1 MGALFA
7 SVIRYGAINQMEIR
21 LGSLVQGAHEAQ
33 GTTIIIDVFRAFTTA
48 AIAFDHG
55 AAEITLVAEP
65 EEALELHR
73 RGVGDYLM
81 GEVAGKRPDGFDFG
95 NSPYEIS
102 QVDLA
107 GKTLIQ
113 STRAGTVG
121 VAAAVNASKIYL
133 SSFVVAQATVDAIRS
148 DGPELV
154 SIIAMGDEG
163 AVRTD
168 EDEHCGMYLRN
179 LLDGRKPDFDAVKTL
194 ILKGG
199 ATQKFFDPDQTQYHP
214 EDVTLALEADRYSFA
229 MKISREDGLLVAR
242 RYPG

>member
-1 MGALFA
+1 
-7 SVIRYGAINQMEIR
+7 MEIR
-21 LGSLVQGAHEAQ
+21 LGSLVRDAQEAQ

-48 AIAFDHG
+48 AIAFGRG
-55 AAEITLVAEP
+55 AKEITLVAEP

-81 GEVAGKRPDGFDFG
+81 GEVGGKRPEGFDFG

-107 GKTLIQ
+107 GKTLVQ

-121 VAAAVNASKIYL
+121 VAAAVNATDIYL
-133 SSFVVAQATVDAIRS
+133 GSFVVAQATVDAIKSAR
-148 DGPELV
+148 PEVV
-154 SIIAMGDEG
+154 SVIAMGDQG
-163 AVRTD
+163 MVRSD
-168 EDEHCGMYLRN
+168 EDEHCGIYLRN
-179 LLDGRKPDFDAVKTL
+179 LLEERKPDFDAVKTL

-199 ATQKFFDPDQTQYHP
+199 ATQKFFDPNQSQYHP
-214 EDVTLALEADRYSFA
+214 EDVSLALEVDRYPFA

-242 RYPG
+242 KHG

>member
-1 MGALFA
+1 
-7 SVIRYGAINQMEIR
+7 MEIR
-21 LGSLVQGAHEAQ
+21 LGSLVRDAQEAQ
-33 GTTIIIDVFRAFTTA
+33 GTAIIIDVFRAFTTA

-55 AAEITLVAEP
+55 AKEITLVAEP

-73 RGVGDYLM
+73 RGIGDYLM

-95 NSPYEIS
+95 NSPHEIS

-107 GKTLIQ
+107 GKTLVQ

-121 VAAAVNASKIYL
+121 VAAAVNATEIYL
-133 SSFVVAQATVDAIRS
+133 GSFVIAQAMVDAIRN

-154 SIIAMGDEG
+154 SIIAMGDQG
-163 AVRTD
+163 VIRSD
-168 EDEHCGMYLRN
+168 EDEHCGIYLRN
-179 LLDGRKPDFDAVKTL
+179 LLEDRKPDFEAVKTL

-199 ATQKFFDPDQTQYHP
+199 ATQKFFDSAQPQFHP
-214 EDVTLALEADRYSFA
+214 EDVTLALEADRYNFA

-242 RYPG
+242 KQGG